1 MLFRLVQPSYT
12 RFLFTII
19 PINMF
24 TQKNFYSS
32 PASRYLMLLLAWML
46 CTIIGSFVMALVMGD
61 GTQTGRMRIAIV
73 VQDIL
78 MFILPALLTAVFITS
93 RPAELLGVTRRF
105 PPSALLLVF
114 MIMVVSA
121 PAMNI
126 LISFNQSLT
135 LPESLKPIE
144 EWMRHSE
151 ESAAHSLSLV
161 TGSTSVGSLIISILI
176 VGILAGFSEEIFFR
190 GALQRIMATGG
201 VSAHAAIWIAA
212 FIFSA
217 FHMQFFGFLPRLLL
231 GAFFGYL
238 LWWSGSLWLPVCAHA
253 LNNTMA
259 LILEWQRQR
268 QGARVTLDASLSDN
282 PDFASWCIILLGV
295 VLAAWMIITLRWR
308 LKKAAAKR

>member
-1 MLFRLVQPSYT
+1 
-12 RFLFTII
+12 
-19 PINMF
+19 MF

-46 CTIIGSFVMALVMGD
+46 CSIIGSFVMALVMGD
-61 GTQTGRMRIAIV
+61 GTQAGRMRIAIV

-253 LNNTMA
+253 LNN
-259 LILEWQRQR
+259 
-268 QGARVTLDASLSDN
+268 
-282 PDFASWCIILLGV
+282 
-295 VLAAWMIITLRWR
+295 
-308 LKKAAAKR
+308 

>member
-1 MLFRLVQPSYT
+1 ML
-12 RFLFTII
+12 
-19 PINMF
+19 
-24 TQKNFYSS
+24 TQKDFYSS
-32 PASRYLMLLLAWML
+32 PASRYLMLLLAWIL

-61 GTQTGRMRIAIV
+61 GTQAGRMRIAIV

-121 PAMNI
+121 PAMNM

-135 LPESLKPIE
+135 LPESLRPIE

-161 TGSTSVGSLIISILI
+161 TGGTSVGSLIISILI

-212 FIFSA
+212 FVFSA

-259 LILEWQRQR
+259 LLLEWQRQR

-282 PDFASWCIILLGV
+282 PDLASWCIILLGV
-295 VLAAWMIITLRWR
+295 ALAAWMIITLRSR
-308 LKKAAAKR
+308 LKKAAAE